1 MPGVFVVD
9 ENLVV
14 LSLGDYK
21 PFQFYIRSDEE
32 IYLDETEEIG
42 RYIIADEIE
51 NGTKTHIII
60 TRRAVGLTI
69 GEVQFIFRVD

>member
-9 ENLVV
+9 EKLVL
-14 LSLGDYK
+14 LSLGENK

-32 IYLDETEEIG
+32 IYLSEVEETG
-42 RYIIADEIE
+42 RAITADEIE
-51 NGTKTHIII
+51 HGTKTHIII